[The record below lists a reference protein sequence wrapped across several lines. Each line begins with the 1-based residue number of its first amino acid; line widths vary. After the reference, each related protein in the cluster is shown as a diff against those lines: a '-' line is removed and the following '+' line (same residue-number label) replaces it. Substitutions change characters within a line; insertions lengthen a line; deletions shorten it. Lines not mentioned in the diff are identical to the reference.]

1 MFVIEVVSFL
11 YSEFLY
17 NNVQDFLDLMH
28 SERKRVRETLKPDD
42 YIPKFSGVDP
52 VMAKI
57 TVSGA
62 LYLKRR
68 DF

>member
-17 NNVQDFLDLMH
+17 NNVQDFLDLIIVR
-28 SERKRVRETLKPDD
+28 ERVRETLKSDD